1 MENSLNFNLDNMG
14 SSDKCSMFKVI
25 ECYKN
30 LYVNNLLDCSIF
42 ETGFNQNSGYVY
54 IALDNNVTICSCF
67 NNDVEFLVTN
77 FDNGEETFLEDYED
91 AVSLIGKLDK
101 Q

>member
-14 SSDKCSMFKVI
+14 SADKCSMFKVI

-54 IALDNNVTICSCF
+54 IALDNNVTICSFF

-77 FDNGEETFLEDYED
+77 FDNGEETFLDYYED

-101 Q
+101 